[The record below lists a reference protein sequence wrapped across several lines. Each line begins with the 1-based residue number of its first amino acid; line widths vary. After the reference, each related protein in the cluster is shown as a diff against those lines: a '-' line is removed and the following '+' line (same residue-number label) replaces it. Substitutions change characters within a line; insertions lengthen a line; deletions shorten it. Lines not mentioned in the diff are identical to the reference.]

1 MAGARRWIAAA
12 FSLALGAATA
22 AQAQTLSAGARAD
35 ALDARIAKLEAQL
48 EAANHKADLA
58 LDRGEVENVFSNY
71 MFLHNSFQ
79 DEQIKSLW
87 AKRGTPGM
95 SAQYSNLGVYT
106 QYDSIM
112 AYHSGRPNPVGK
124 LIQHYATN
132 PSIQIAADRQT
143 AKGVWV
149 VAGVESGLS
158 TPAQAASA
166 PDFLFEKA
174 GTGGS
179 EVHGKKV
186 WAHWV
191 QIKYGVDFIRQDDA
205 WKIWHFRCF
214 EVSRARFDKNWISM
228 AAEMQDNAANEKF
241 NADLMYLGDDG
252 KPVFMPKVDGPPKSL
267 AYPYRPDHSMK
278 IDPALPVPYR
288 TFSETFEY

>member
-1 MAGARRWIAAA
+1 MAGASRWIAAA

-22 AQAQTLSAGARAD
+22 AQAESLSAGARGD
-35 ALDARIAKLEAQL
+35 ALEARIAKLEAQL

-143 AKGVWV
+143 AKGYGSWR
-149 VAGVESGLS
+149 AWS
-158 TPAQAASA
+158 PASA
-166 PDFLFEKA
+166 RRRRRLRTRFPVRKGGHGRQRGARQEGL
-174 GTGGS
+174 GTLGTD
-179 EVHGKKV
+179 
-186 WAHWV
+186 
-191 QIKYGVDFIRQDDA
+191 QIR
-205 WKIWHFRCF
+205 R
-214 EVSRARFDKNWISM
+214 RFH
-228 AAEMQDNAANEKF
+228 
-241 NADLMYLGDDG
+241 
-252 KPVFMPKVDGPPKSL
+252 PPG
-267 AYPYRPDHSMK
+267 
-278 IDPALPVPYR
+278 
-288 TFSETFEY
+288 